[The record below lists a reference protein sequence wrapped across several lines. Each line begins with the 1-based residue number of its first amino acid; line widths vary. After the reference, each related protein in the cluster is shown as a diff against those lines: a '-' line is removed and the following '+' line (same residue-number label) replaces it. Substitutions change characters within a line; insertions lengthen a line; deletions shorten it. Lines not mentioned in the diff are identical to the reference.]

1 MAKDKLMTAREVAD
15 YLQCSLST
23 VRRLV
28 VRGQVPHF
36 RLGKLV
42 RFRRGDVDAW
52 LRLHHRG
59 EPPPDAGTPPAPHPD
74 QLILFDAGPSHQG
87 EGAR

>member
-1 MAKDKLMTAREVAD
+1 MPKDTLLTAREVAA
-15 YLQCSLST
+15 YLRCSLST

-28 VRGQVPHF
+28 AGGRIPHF

-52 LRLHHRG
+52 LRLYHEG
-59 EPPPDAGTPPAPHPD
+59 ELPADPARAPAPHPD
-74 QLILFDAGPSHQG
+74 QLLLFQPPSG
-87 EGAR
+87 RTRKRK

>member
-1 MAKDKLMTAREVAD
+1 MGKEMLMTARDVAE

-23 VRRLV
+23 VRRMV
-28 VRGQVPHF
+28 MRGKIPHF

-52 LRLHHRG
+52 LRLYHEGELPPGRARPPVPHR
-59 EPPPDAGTPPAPHPD
+59 D
-74 QLILFDAGPSHQG
+74 QLFLFDAGADRQD
-87 EGAR
+87 EGCR

>member
-1 MAKDKLMTAREVAD
+1 MPKEKLMTANEVAD

-28 VRGQVPHF
+28 MRGKIPHF

-42 RFRRGDVDAW
+42 RFRRVEIDAW
-52 LRLHHRG
+52 LKLHHEG
-59 EPPPDAGTPPAPHPD
+59 ELPADPSRAPAPHPD
-74 QLILFDAGPSHQG
+74 QLFLFESRSAR
-87 EGAR
+87 EGS